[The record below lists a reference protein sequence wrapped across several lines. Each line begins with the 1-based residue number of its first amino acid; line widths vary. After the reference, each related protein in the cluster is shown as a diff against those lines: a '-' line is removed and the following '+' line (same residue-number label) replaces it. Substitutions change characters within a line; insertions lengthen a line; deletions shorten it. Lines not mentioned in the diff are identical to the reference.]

1 MHNHRVPAG
10 VEKKTIKLIENR
22 ARVQGGQ
29 IQPARLDLFFS
40 PGGRVH
46 NFKLILLPFEYIA
59 KSAWTS
65 KRIKAEEPGD
75 LFVTETV
82 ILFVI
87 VSLILVCLSNLFCIV
102 SDFVIVSL
110 ILVCT
115 YSDLFCRVQ
124 SRDMERLR
132 EEEEKE
138 ARWALID

>member
-1 MHNHRVPAG
+1 MNQWWHIDAYNFKAPGGAD
-10 VEKKTIKLIENR
+10 EKANNVIANR

-75 LFVTETV
+75 LFVAETV

-87 VSLILVCLSNLFCIV
+87 VSLILFCV
-102 SDFVIVSL
+102 HSTQYTL
-110 ILVCT
+110 
-115 YSDLFCRVQ
+115 
-124 SRDMERLR
+124 
-132 EEEEKE
+132 
-138 ARWALID
+138 